1 MGFGNDFLDILPKE
15 QATKAKVKK
24 KKKSKSRQVGFYKI
38 KRLCTGNHQQSK
50 RPHTEWKN
58 SFTPPI

>member
-1 MGFGNDFLDILPKE
+1 MGFGNDFLDIPPKE
-15 QATKAKVKK
+15 QATKAKVK